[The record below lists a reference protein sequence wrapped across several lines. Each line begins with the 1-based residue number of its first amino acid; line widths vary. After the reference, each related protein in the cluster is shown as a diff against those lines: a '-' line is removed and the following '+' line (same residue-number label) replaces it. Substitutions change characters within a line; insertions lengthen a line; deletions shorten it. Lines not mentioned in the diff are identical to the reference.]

1 MGNELNCNPQPAST
15 GTTHS
20 KLLHSDNGNACISAR
35 PHVRR
40 HLSSPEYVEKNR
52 QEWQNG
58 QEVQIGFDCQEML
71 PITSKFATKIPTTSD
86 EAGHPTPN
94 HNRVQAKDPPKV
106 FVDDNDLKPPK
117 RHAVFDDC
125 SNSNGKVSDTKTKMP
140 TLTAGVTQRQSPL
153 PPSRASRIPLD
164 FSPNALRLH
173 QMTGKMS

>member
-1 MGNELNCNPQPAST
+1 MP
-15 GTTHS
+15 
-20 KLLHSDNGNACISAR
+20 
-35 PHVRR
+35 
-40 HLSSPEYVEKNR
+40 
-52 QEWQNG
+52 
-58 QEVQIGFDCQEML
+58 